1 MIEKP
6 EIKTKCPNFA
16 SGPCA
21 KRPGWSVNVLKNALV
36 GRSHRSKEGKERIRE
51 LTTRIK
57 NVLQLPQDYRVG
69 IVAGSDTGAVELA
82 MWTMLGPKPVDVF
95 GFESFSKGWIKDIVE
110 QLKLP
115 NVNKYTADYGKLPD
129 LSKANP
135 KHDIV
140 FTLNGTTS
148 GVKVSNLDW
157 IKDDRE
163 GITICD
169 ATSGIFAMEIDYKK
183 LDAITFSW
191 QKVLGGESAHG
202 IIILSPRGVKRIEE
216 NEPKVTWPLP
226 KIFRL
231 NAEGKLKPGEL
242 EYNTINT
249 PSLLCIEDAIDAL
262 KWAESIG
269 GLKGLINRSMSN
281 LRVLEEWV
289 AKSNWIDF
297 LAESKEIRSNT
308 SVCLKIK
315 ADWFL
320 KLNDEEKAK
329 AAKKITGLLEKEGV
343 AYDINS
349 YAKAPVGIRIW
360 CGATVEKSDLEILT
374 KWLDWA
380 YQTVAMEYTKQEVK

>member
-82 MWTMLGPKPVDVF
+82 MWTMLGPNPVDVF

-191 QKVLGGESAHG
+191 QKVLGGEAAHG